1 MSFLKSINLTK
12 KTGKRAAINTLDISN
27 CCYDINNQND
37 LIKKLYLDVIFPEN
51 KKLRSQIVAKIG
63 SYRKQDR
70 NKQRYDEDKFIKF
83 EETVELL
90 VASKLLCHYCKDKL
104 YLFYQDVREKKQWT
118 LDRVNNDIGHYANNV
133 VISCLDC
140 NLKRRTTNKD
150 HFLFTKQ
157 LKLVKKE

>member
-1 MSFLKSINLTK
+1 MSSLKSINLTK
-12 KTGKRAAINTLDISN
+12 KTEKRAAINTLDISN
-27 CCYDINNQND
+27 CCYDIDKQNE

-51 KKLRSQIVAKIG
+51 RKLRSQIVAKIG

-70 NKQRYDEDKFIKF
+70 NKERYIDEKFITY
-83 EETVELL
+83 EETLEHL
-90 VASKLLCHYCKDKL
+90 VSSKLLCHYCRDKL

-118 LDRVNNDIGHYANNV
+118 LDRVNNDIGHYGDNV

-140 NLKRRTTNKD
+140 NLKRRRTNKD
-150 HFLFTKQ
+150 SFLFTKQ

>member
-1 MSFLKSINLTK
+1 MSSLKSINLTK
-12 KTGKRAAINTLDISN
+12 KTEKRAAINTLDISN
-27 CCYDINNQND
+27 CCYDIDKQNE

-51 KKLRSQIVAKIG
+51 RKLRSQIVAKIG

-70 NKQRYDEDKFIKF
+70 NKERYNEEKFITY
-83 EETVELL
+83 EETLEHL
-90 VASKLLCHYCKDKL
+90 VSSKLLCHYCRDKL

-118 LDRVNNDIGHYANNV
+118 LDRINNDIGHYGDNV

-140 NLKRRTTNKD
+140 NLKRRRTNKD
-150 HFLFTKQ
+150 NFLFTKQ